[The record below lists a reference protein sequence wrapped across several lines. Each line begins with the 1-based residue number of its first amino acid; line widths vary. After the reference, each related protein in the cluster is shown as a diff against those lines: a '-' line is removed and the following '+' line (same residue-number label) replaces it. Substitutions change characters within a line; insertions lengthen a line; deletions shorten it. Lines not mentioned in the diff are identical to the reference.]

1 LLLEINH
8 FISGFYFQTFTL
20 KNSLMLAVNRRCITL
35 SQLAATLLTMGIIM
49 ALMSTTEADTNKRLP
64 LCPNSP
70 NCISSQAHDTDHY
83 IAPFTIIADANKAW
97 SALANALAN
106 TRRTVVIRQT
116 DEALHA
122 EATSLIF
129 RFVDD
134 IDALLD
140 EAAGVIHIRSA
151 SRIGY
156 SDFGVNRKR
165 IKKLQTQLQNQQ
177 VIK

>member
-1 LLLEINH
+1 
-8 FISGFYFQTFTL
+8 
-20 KNSLMLAVNRRCITL
+20 
-35 SQLAATLLTMGIIM
+35 MGIIM
-49 ALMSTTEADTNKRLP
+49 ALTSTTEADTNKRLP
-64 LCPNSP
+64 LCPKSP

-83 IAPFTIIADANKAW
+83 IAPFAILADANKAW
-97 SALANALAN
+97 SALAKTLAN
-106 TRRTVVIRQT
+106 TKRTVVTQQT
-116 DEALHA
+116 DETLHA

-156 SDFGVNRKR
+156 SDLGVNRKR
-165 IKKLQTQLQNQQ
+165 IESLRTQLQNQQ